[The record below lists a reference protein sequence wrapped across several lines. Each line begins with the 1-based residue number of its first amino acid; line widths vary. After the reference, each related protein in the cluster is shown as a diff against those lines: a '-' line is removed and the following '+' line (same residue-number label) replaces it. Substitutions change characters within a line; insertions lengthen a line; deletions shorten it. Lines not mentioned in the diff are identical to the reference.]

1 MKTYMYMHKMRC
13 QIHIKTRSN
22 AKVDVVL
29 LVLGHQIS
37 HILRGRGNDCQ
48 MHKSRAVCHVLY
60 YPLVHESWHV
70 WYSQDNYQCAHN
82 PIGGEH

>member
-1 MKTYMYMHKMRC
+1 MHKMRC

-29 LVLGHQIS
+29 LVLGHE
-37 HILRGRGNDCQ
+37 ILRGNDCQ
-48 MHKSRAVCHVLY
+48 MHESSAVCHVLY

-70 WYSQDNYQCAHN
+70 WYSQDNYQCAH
-82 PIGGEH
+82 IQ